1 MKVET
6 ECPKEDP
13 NTAKRRKAKGAAEAE
28 GRESPSML
36 REMGFD
42 EFIQMIFYRKSFFL
56 YNIIFH

>member
-36 REMGFD
+36 REMDFD
-42 EFIQMIFYRKSFFL
+42 EFQIFSINFL
-56 YNIIFH
+56 SI